1 MPQMLYLHHISSHQE
16 DFLSY
21 PIVSLFYLVHLH
33 QNGFPLEAQESLT
46 LA

>member
-1 MPQMLYLHHISSHQE
+1 MPQMLYIHNISSHQE

-21 PIVSLFYLVHLH
+21 PTVSLFNLVYLH